1 MTKTID
7 SELEFIK
14 VYGAKEHNLK
24 NINVTIPRD
33 KLTVITGLSGS
44 GKSSL
49 AFDTLFAEGQRR
61 YIECLSANAK
71 QFLGMMKKP
80 EVDKIEGLSPAIS
93 IEQKTLSNSPRSTVG
108 TVTEIYDYLRLLF
121 TKIGIQYSLEHN
133 IAVIQKSK
141 DQILNEM
148 IDDYNGKKIMILA
161 PVVRGR
167 KGHYRELF
175 EQFAKQ
181 GFTKVRVDG
190 EIQDIEPGMQL
201 SRYKIH
207 DIELVLDRL
216 IPDKEHEN
224 RINESV
230 ELALKKGDGV
240 IFILH
245 EVKGKWKEETY
256 SIHYTCPVSG
266 EAYSKLAPNMFSFNS
281 SYGACDKCNG
291 LGYLQDFDKDLLIED
306 PEKSVKRRGLA
317 FVDKTNSIIFKQID
331 KISEKIG
338 LDMNKP
344 ISEIDSEILNLILY
358 GTDDLEISSNYSF
371 GNEQVSYKHS
381 FSGLI
386 PILNH
391 QYQTANKPKQRRM
404 EKYMAERECDVCHG
418 GRLKKRSLYVR
429 IDGKNIF
436 DISSMNITEC
446 RKFTNSLMKK
456 LKKRDS
462 IVAKVVISEIA
473 DRLEFLEEVGLSYLT
488 LSRSA
493 KSLSGGE
500 SQRIRLA
507 SQIGSKLVGIM
518 YVLDEPSI
526 GLHQHDNNKLINS
539 LKKLRDLGN
548 TLIVV
553 EHDKQMILESDHLI
567 DIGPGAGINGGN
579 ILASDEPNKLIG
591 KSIKGS
597 HTVNYLNNTD
607 YLKKVVTR
615 REGYGKYLK
624 LLGAIGNN
632 LRNVDLEIPLGKFIT
647 ITGMSGSGKS
657 SLINDTLVPILKR
670 HFYNSTQKSLDYSK
684 VEGID
689 NIDKVI
695 EIDQTPIGK
704 TPRSNP
710 ATYTGIFT
718 LVRDFFTQLPEAKI
732 RGYNAGRFSFNVEGG
747 RCEECQGAGMKKIE
761 MNFLPDVFVTCDV
774 CNGDRYN
781 SETLQV
787 KYKGKSIADL
797 LAMPITESLLFFNEI
812 PKIKRKLSILNEV
825 GLGYLTLGQQSPTL
839 SGGEAQRVKLAT
851 ELSKNSTGK
860 TLYLLDEPT
869 TGLHFEDINLLLA
882 LLNKLADKGN
892 TIVVIEHNLDVV
904 QAADWIIDMGPLG
917 GDKGGE
923 IIFQGTPE
931 KIIKDKKSLTGKYLK
946 QEFKKK

>member
-1 MTKTID
+1 MAKTID

-14 VYGAKEHNLK
+14 IYGAKEHNLK
-24 NINVTIPRD
+24 NIDIVIPRD

-80 EVDKIEGLSPAIS
+80 DVDKIEGLSPAIS

-108 TVTEIYDYLRLLF
+108 TVTEIYDYLRLLY
-121 TKIGIQYSLEHN
+121 TKIGVQYSLEHDVP
-133 IAVIQKSK
+133 VIQKSK
-141 DQILNEM
+141 DQILNE
-148 IDDYNGKKIMILA
+148 IIEDYKGKKIMILA
-161 PVVRGR
+161 PIIRGR

-181 GFTKVRVDG
+181 GFTKVRIDG
-190 EIQDIEPGMQL
+190 EVKDIEPGMQL

-216 IPDKEHEN
+216 IADKEHEN

-245 EVKGKWKEETY
+245 EIKGKWKEETY
-256 SIHYTCPVSG
+256 SIHYTCPISG

-281 SYGACDKCNG
+281 SYGACEKCDG
-291 LGYLQDFDKDLLIED
+291 LGFLQDFDKTLLIED
-306 PEKSVKRRGLA
+306 SEKSIKRRGLA
-317 FVDKTNSIIFKQID
+317 FVDKSNSIIYKQID

-338 LDMNKP
+338 LDMDIP
-344 ISEIDSEILNLILY
+344 ISKIDDSVLDIILF
-358 GTDDLEISSNYSF
+358 GTEDLEINSDYSF
-371 GNEQVSYKHS
+371 GNEKISYKHS

-404 EKYMAERECDVCHG
+404 EKYMAERVCDECNG

-429 IDGKNIF
+429 IDKKNIY

-446 RKFTNSLMKK
+446 RKFINSLLKK

-462 IVAKVVISEIA
+462 IVAKVIITEIA
-473 DRLEFLEEVGLSYLT
+473 DRLEFLEEVGLNYLT

-553 EHDKQMILESDHLI
+553 EHDKQMILEADHLI
-567 DIGPGAGINGGN
+567 DIGPGAGVNGGH
-579 ILASDEPNKLIG
+579 ILASDKPSKLIG
-591 KSIKGS
+591 KNIEGS

-607 YLKKVVTR
+607 YLTEIKSR
-615 REGYGKYLK
+615 RSGSDKFLK
-624 LLGAIGNN
+624 LIGAKGNN
-632 LRNVDLEIPLGKFIT
+632 LRNVDLLIPLGKFIA

-670 HFYNSTQKSLDYSK
+670 HFYNSTEKALEFDK
-684 VEGID
+684 IEGIE

-732 RGYNAGRFSFNVEGG
+732 RGYSAGRFSFNVEGG
-747 RCEECQGAGMKKIE
+747 RCEECQGAGLKKIE

-787 KYKGKSIADL
+787 KYKGKSIAEV
-797 LAMPITESLLFFNEI
+797 LAMPISEALLFFNEI
-812 PKIKRKLSILNEV
+812 PKLKRKLTVLNDV

-869 TGLHFEDINLLLA
+869 TGLHFEDINLLLS

-904 QAADWIIDMGPLG
+904 HAADWIIDMGPLG
-917 GDKGGE
+917 GDEGGE
-923 IIFQGTPE
+923 IIFEGTPE
-931 KIIKDKKSLTGKYLK
+931 EIIKDKKSLTGKYLK
-946 QEFKKK
+946 EEFKKK

>member
-1 MTKTID
+1 MSKTTD

-14 VYGAKEHNLK
+14 IYGAKEHNLK
-24 NINVTIPRD
+24 NIDVVIPRD

-80 EVDKIEGLSPAIS
+80 DVDKIEGLSPAIS

-121 TKIGIQYSLEHN
+121 TKIGVQYSLEHDVP
-133 IAVIQKSK
+133 VIQKSK
-141 DQILNEM
+141 DQILNE
-148 IDDYNGKKIMILA
+148 IIEDYNGKKIMILA
-161 PVVRGR
+161 PVIRGR

-190 EIQDIEPGMQL
+190 IVKDIEPGMQL

-256 SIHYTCPVSG
+256 SIHYTCPISG
-266 EAYSKLAPNMFSFNS
+266 ESYSKLAPNMFSFNS
-281 SYGACDKCNG
+281 SYGACEKCDG
-291 LGYLQDFDKDLLIED
+291 LGYLQDFDKALLIED
-306 PEKSVKRRGLA
+306 PEKSIKRRGLA
-317 FVDKTNSIIFKQID
+317 FVDKTNSIIYKQID
-331 KISEKIG
+331 KIAEKIG
-338 LDMNKP
+338 LDMSIPVSKVD
-344 ISEIDSEILNLILY
+344 EKILDIILY
-358 GTDDLEISSNYSF
+358 GTEDLEINSDYSF
-371 GNEQVSYKHS
+371 GDEKISYKHS

-404 EKYMAERECDVCHG
+404 EKYMAERECDVCCG
-418 GRLKKRSLYVR
+418 GRLKKRSLFVR
-429 IDGKNIF
+429 IEGKNIY

-446 RKFTNSLMKK
+446 RIFFNSLLKK

-462 IVAKVVISEIA
+462 IIAKVVITEIV
-473 DRLEFLEEVGLSYLT
+473 DRLEFLEEVGLNYLT
-488 LSRSA
+488 LSRSS

-553 EHDKQMILESDHLI
+553 EHDKQMILEADHLI
-567 DIGPGAGINGGN
+567 DIGPGAGVNGGY
-579 ILASDEPNKLIG
+579 ILASDKPRKLIG
-591 KSIKGS
+591 KKIEGS

-607 YLKKVVTR
+607 YLTKVNTR
-615 REGYGKYLK
+615 RDGSGLSLK
-624 LLGAIGNN
+624 LLGAKGNN
-632 LRNVDLEIPLGKFIT
+632 LRNVDLVLPLGKFIA

-657 SLINDTLVPILKR
+657 SLINDTLVPKLKR
-670 HFYNSTQKSLDYSK
+670 YFYNSTEKSLEFDK
-684 VEGID
+684 LEGID

-732 RGYNAGRFSFNVEGG
+732 RGYSAGRFSFNVEGG
-747 RCEECQGAGMKKIE
+747 RCEECQGAGMRKIE

-781 SETLQV
+781 GETLQV
-787 KYKGKSIADL
+787 KYKGKSIAEV
-797 LAMPITESLLFFNEI
+797 LAMPITESLAFFNEI
-812 PKIKRKLSILNEV
+812 PKLKRKLSVLNDV

-869 TGLHFEDINLLLA
+869 TGLHFEDINLLLT

-904 QAADWIIDMGPLG
+904 HAADWIIDMGPLG
-917 GDKGGE
+917 GNEGGE
-923 IIFQGTPE
+923 IIFEGTPE
-931 KIIKDKKSLTGKYLK
+931 EIIKDKKSLTGKYLK
-946 QEFKKK
+946 EEFKKK